1 MENSLSNLKILDFS
15 TLLPGPYAT
24 LMLADMGAEVL
35 KIASKSKYDLV
46 LESGYRAENGKTA
59 NLMWLGRNKKSMS
72 LNLKT
77 PEAIEIIKK
86 LILEYD
92 ILVEQFRPGVME
104 KLGLSYETLKEINPK
119 LIYVSISSYGQTG
132 PMKNRAGHD
141 INFLSLS
148 GIMNSSGRKST
159 GPSLINTQIGDLAG
173 GALHGIIGLLA
184 AVNYRNVTGVGQHVD
199 ISMLDALI
207 PLNTLNGINYLST
220 SEEPKREEEIF
231 NGGNIYDFY
240 QTSDD
245 KYMSVASLEPKFL
258 NSFCEILNLP
268 DLLKEGAFT
277 QNTEIKNNLKSIFKT
292 KTQAE
297 WIEIFSKYDCCVE
310 PVLSYEEAFTS
321 PQVVAREMIVEL
333 KDGDKS
339 YRQFANPIKF
349 SVSKNRYDHV
359 GYEIGKDN
367 LNVLKNLGYSEKE
380 IEELANKDVFK

>member
-173 GALHGIIGLLA
+173 GALHSIIGLLA

-310 PVLSYEEAFTS
+310 PVLSYEEAFTN
-321 PQVVAREMIVEL
+321 PQVAAREMVVEL